1 MNTEKENSPDYS
13 IEELRRLLLEQHQS
27 ARQKRLEKFR
37 RTGRAIRLVSDLD
50 PPTLSQL
57 RAEYI
62 QEKNLTNTSW
72 WKNIYNRIF
81 DRTFLL
87 IEVIMVAALLFVIY
101 NGAGLINNINKNSAA
116 ELQLPTMT
124 PTPLIRNVVL
134 PSGHTPPTSPGGARP
149 NDDEI
154 PEHLRPLVQSQAKIP
169 IPTPAPEHANR
180 IQIPAINID
189 APIIQGTGWEQL
201 KRGVGQVIGTA
212 NPGQNGN
219 IVLSAHNDIYGE
231 LFRYLDQLNP
241 GDEFTVFTNARAYT
255 YVVTGWD
262 VVEPTRVEVMD
273 PTPNA
278 TATLISCYPYLV
290 DNMRIVVKAKLLEG

>member
-1 MNTEKENSPDYS
+1 METENRNQPDYS
-13 IEELRRLLLEQHQS
+13 IEELRLLLLEQHQS
-27 ARQKRLEKFR
+27 ARQERLEKYR

-50 PPTLSQL
+50 APTLSQL
-57 RAEYI
+57 QPEIIDKKGDGFASRWS
-62 QEKNLTNTSW
+62 KFR
-72 WKNIYNRIF
+72 KRVF

-87 IEVIMVAALLFVIY
+87 VEIVMVVTLLFVIY
-101 NGAGLINNINKNSAA
+101 NGVGLIKNINQNSTA
-116 ELQLPTMT
+116 ELLLPTMT
-124 PTPLIRNVVL
+124 ATPLIRNVVL

-149 NDDEI
+149 NDEEI

-189 APIIQGTGWEQL
+189 APVIQGTGWEQL

-231 LFRYLDQLNP
+231 LFRHLDQLNP
-241 GDEFTVFTNARAYT
+241 GDQFTVFTNNRAYT

-290 DNMRIVVKAKLLEG
+290 DNMRIIVKAELQES

>member
-1 MNTEKENSPDYS
+1 MKNKDFRSDFS
-13 IEELRRLLLEQHQS
+13 IEEIRQLLLEQHQS
-27 ARQKRLEKFR
+27 ARRERLEKFQ
-37 RTGRAIRLVSDLD
+37 RTGRAVRLVSDFD
-50 PPTLSQL
+50 PPVLSNLRSETLLEDQNDEKSFWVRFRE
-57 RAEYI
+57 RA
-62 QEKNLTNTSW
+62 
-72 WKNIYNRIF
+72 F
-81 DRTFLL
+81 DRTFLV
-87 IEVIMVAALLFVIY
+87 IEIIVIVALVFVLY
-101 NGAGLINNINKNSAA
+101 NGLGLINDVNQNSIS
-116 ELQLPTMT
+116 ELQLPTLT
-124 PTPLIRNVVL
+124 ATPLIWNVVL

-154 PEHLRPLVQSQAKIP
+154 PEHLRPLVQAQAKIP
-169 IPTPAPEHANR
+169 LPTPAPEHANR

-189 APIIQGTGWEQL
+189 APVIQGTGWEQL

-231 LFRYLDQLNP
+231 LFRYLDRLNP
-241 GDEFTVFTNARAYT
+241 GDQFTVYTSSRAYT

-262 VVEPTRVEVMD
+262 VVEPTRVEVMN

-290 DNMRIVVKAKLLEG
+290 DNMRIVVKAELLES